1 MIIMAAVV
9 HIPLLSLHG
18 IFEYEKGLLH
28 LVNEFLFGFNVAKFK
43 SIVAMSEDA
52 EFAAGVTGYLPQLQ
66 ALKEGL
72 EEDPWLLSI
81 VTGREGGPVLGCLE
95 AFSLEHCFHT
105 LSVRFK
111 TLPKGVVEP
120 QEHSEEDTRRRID
133 CLGFTDYE
141 EVQVAE
147 AKEKHRPIPQI
158 GETSLHTA
166 VRVNDLASVNVFI
179 RCGQ

>member
-1 MIIMAAVV
+1 MAAVVV

-43 SIVAMSEDA
+43 SIVATSEDA
-52 EFAAGVTGYLPQLQ
+52 EFAAGVAGYLPKLQ

-81 VTGREGGPVLGCLE
+81 VTGREGGPVLVCLE
-95 AFSLEHCFHT
+95 ANRAFSLEHCFHT

-111 TLPKGVVEP
+111 TLPKDVVEP
-120 QEHSEEDTRRRID
+120 YERSEEDTRRRID
-133 CLGFTDYE
+133 CLGLTDYE

-147 AKEKHRPIPQI
+147 A
-158 GETSLHTA
+158 
-166 VRVNDLASVNVFI
+166 
-179 RCGQ
+179 

>member
-1 MIIMAAVV
+1 MAAVVV

-18 IFEYEKGLLH
+18 IFEYEKGLLR

-43 SIVAMSEDA
+43 SIVATSEDA
-52 EFAAGVTGYLPQLQ
+52 EFAAGVAGYLPQLQ

-95 AFSLEHCFHT
+95 ANRAFSLEHCFHT

-111 TLPKGVVEP
+111 TLPKDVVAPRER
-120 QEHSEEDTRRRID
+120 SEKETRRQID
-133 CLGFTDYE
+133 CLGLTDYE

-147 AKEKHRPIPQI
+147 AKAKHPPRPQF
-158 GETSLHTA
+158 GQTSLHILFVQT
-166 VRVNDLASVNVFI
+166 I
-179 RCGQ
+179 